1 MKNFEQISVGE
12 ETPQKDEIIALLEQ
26 ILAEFDSM
34 KLSVPA
40 IKISE
45 AIDCLKQR

>member
-1 MKNFEQISVGE
+1 MKNFEQISAGE
-12 ETPQKDEIIALLEQ
+12 KTLQKAEIIALLEQ
-26 ILAEFDSM
+26 LLTEFDSM

-45 AIDCLKQR
+45 AIDCLKQP